1 MINSFKVS
9 NLPETLRKFFKQI
22 QKLYERDSDF
32 QKYLD
37 YLIENGQVAFLDFN
51 LFRSN
56 RYYIIIFSSLNQP
69 KSLKLRENL
78 R

>member
-37 YLIENGQVAFLDFN
+37 YLIENGQVAFLDFK

-56 RYYIIIFSSLNQP
+56 RYYIINFSSLNQP
-69 KSLKLRENL
+69 K
-78 R
+78 

>member
-37 YLIENGQVAFLDFN
+37 YLIENGQVAFLDFK